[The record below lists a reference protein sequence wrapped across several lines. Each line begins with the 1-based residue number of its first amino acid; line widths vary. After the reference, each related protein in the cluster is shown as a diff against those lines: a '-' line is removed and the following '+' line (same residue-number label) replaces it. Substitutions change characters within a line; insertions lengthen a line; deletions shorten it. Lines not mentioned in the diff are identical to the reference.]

1 MENTKIMTYGEE
13 LVGKNFNP
21 SGLVSVDEAKHH
33 YACVI
38 DLLAKFHTPTPQ
50 NNRVNTKNRLLKIAE
65 EKAIEAQMWAV
76 KALTYGE
83 N

>member
-1 MENTKIMTYGEE
+1 MENTKVMTYGEE

-21 SGLVSVDEAKHH
+21 SGLVSVDETKQH

-38 DLLAKFHTPTPQ
+38 DLLAEYRTSAPR
-50 NNRVNTKNRLLKIAE
+50 NNRVATKNRLLEIAV
-65 EKAIEAQMWAV
+65 EKAVEAQMWAV